1 LERISF
7 LIDKKKRRLV
17 PPIMGE
23 EKILRY
29 HCARA
34 MYSLYMRG
42 IFFYGAWPIF
52 FGPERRGGGGGMP
65 EEGDSRDFYGI
76 LYGRGAVTTVAAA
89 ALAMILFTLW
99 E

>member
-1 LERISF
+1 
-7 LIDKKKRRLV
+7 
-17 PPIMGE
+17 
-23 EKILRY
+23 
-29 HCARA
+29 
-34 MYSLYMRG
+34 
-42 IFFYGAWPIF
+42 
-52 FGPERRGGGGGMP
+52 MP